1 MTDQTNTKPQPGTPE
16 YDAAMIAKAET
27 SGVTASHTDANGNT
41 VSTGAPPPAPS
52 DEKPKDEKPTDDKP
66 ERPEWCPEKFWTG
79 DPIESAKKIAASYS
93 ELEKQNS
100 KPKDE
105 KSDEPKDGEG
115 EPKGDEPPPLQAL
128 SERATEELAKDG
140 KLSTEVYEGYEKAGI
155 SRAQVDAYVAGVRA
169 IGELRVREAH
179 DEVGGRE
186 NYQAMQAWANAT
198 LTEAEQ
204 QSFNETLFNGDDG
217 ARLNA
222 IRGLKARFEAENGRT
237 GQLVK
242 PRASSET
249 LQGEMFRSRA
259 EMTKA
264 MRDPQYKT
272 DAAFRADVERKILN
286 ATNAGIEL
294 F

>member
-79 DPIESAKKIAASYS
+79 DLAESAAKLAASYA
-93 ELEKQNS
+93 ELEKANS

-105 KSDEPKDGEG
+105 KPKDGEGEG
-115 EPKGDEPPPLQAL
+115 EPKGDEPPALQTL
-128 SERATEELAKDG
+128 SERATEELSKDG
-140 KLSTEVYEGYEKAGI
+140 KLSDEVYEGYEKAGI

-204 QSFNETLFNGDDG
+204 QAFNHTLFNGDDG

-237 GQLVK
+237 GTLVK

-264 MRDPQYKT
+264 MRDPQYKA

-286 ATNAGIEL
+286 ATNAGIDL
-294 F
+294 FG